1 MKWLNGF
8 IFFLFFQAYSQQ
20 PSHLLIGEDELAGIN
35 IYSSIQDTDNSII
48 LATNN
53 GLFRY
58 DTLNFLAINSDLI
71 GDQSLFGLVKNSKG
85 IVYCYNL
92 SGQIFY
98 INNNK
103 LQLFITVPKEY
114 LSSVIQLC
122 FDKQDN
128 LFISCKKLLKVTPKK
143 QISILFTFK
152 SDEASSLAID
162 KDGKVYFFD
171 SKKVYFVKSDKVNFL
186 MEIPYEKLNL
196 LKPYTTNT
204 GSIHFQVNTQPEG
217 FINDNGKL
225 SIVNYTVPKNSSDF
239 YHYFVSKNNPTIW
252 LASSKNGVY
261 AFDLKG
267 KPLYNNKLLF
277 EDYFISSYLEDNE
290 GNTWLTTFGKGIIYI
305 PNLNVIEYTNNEL
318 LKKDD
323 LLRIT
328 KKDDKL
334 FFGGSKGTIYELK
347 DNVISKRI
355 TNQKKIEFLR
365 YSPNLD
371 AFFVNGL
378 VYDSQFKKQLR
389 DQNYNKYDLYQA
401 NPNSAIWYTTRDGLY
416 STNSKTFDFKNYGYS
431 LRSYAVLEDSDSG
444 VIWIA
449 SSTGLELCKNK
460 KYTKILYHNRPIL
473 STSIIKVNHQVWV
486 ASTEG
491 VLVFQ
496 NQKLIRVI
504 NQKAGVLSNRVSKL
518 KLDKEFVY
526 ISSNEG
532 LQQYDLYANRFK
544 NFTKAEGLLS
554 NAVFDFEVVNNA
566 VFIITS
572 KGLQKMSFSAIASTS
587 NLPNIKIEKIAVN
600 GLEIAT
606 TKKIFKPTENTFE
619 FTLLAI
625 TQKFKNKLKYQ
636 YQLEGYDTKWY
647 TTSFSNNKIRYSH
660 LPDGMYTLK
669 VKAVYNTTVSKAIT
683 QYPFQIQSVFWK
695 TKEFVVFSLA
705 ALFGLIFLIYK
716 LRIRFVV
723 DKKNKEI
730 EKEKYIQE
738 LNKSKLTALKSQ
750 MNPHF
755 IFNALNSIQE
765 FILLN
770 KKELASNYLADF
782 ADLMRSYLQHSQE
795 DTVSIQ
801 DEIETLDL
809 YLKLETIRFDDDFA
823 FSIQCDNQIDKEQT
837 YIPSFLLQPFVE
849 NAIKHGLLHRSGSRK
864 LTVLFTKLTN
874 HSLKCEIEDNG
885 IGRVASSQI
894 NNKRKHQ
901 SFATKASQN
910 RMELLNQ
917 STNEKI
923 DLQIIDLY
931 DSDNKGSGT
940 KIILSIPIIN

>member
-1 MKWLNGF
+1 MKWLHT
-8 IFFLFFQAYSQQ
+8 IVLFLFFLGYAQQ
-20 PSHLLIGEDELAGIN
+20 PSHLVIGEDELAGIN
-35 IYSSIQDTDNSII
+35 IYSSIQDIDNSII

-58 DTLNFLAINSDLI
+58 DTLNFSPINSDLI
-71 GDQSLFGLVKNSKG
+71 GDQSLFGLTKNSKG
-85 IVYCYNL
+85 IIYCYNL

-98 INNNK
+98 IKNNK
-103 LQLFITVPKEY
+103 LQLFITVPKDY

-128 LFISCKKLLKVTPKK
+128 LFVSCKKLLKVTTKK
-143 QISILFTFK
+143 KISILFTFK

-162 KDGKVYFFD
+162 KDGKLYFFD
-171 SKKVYFVKSDKVNFL
+171 SKKVYFVKSDTVNFL

-204 GSIHFQVNTQPEG
+204 GSINFQVNTQPEG
-217 FINDNGKL
+217 FINNRKP
-225 SIVNYTVPKNSSDF
+225 SIVNYTVPTNSTNF
-239 YHYFVSKNNPTIW
+239 YHFFVSKIHPTIW

-261 AFDLKG
+261 AFNLNG
-267 KPLYNNKLLF
+267 NPLYNNKLLF

-290 GNTWLTTFGKGIIYI
+290 GNTWLTTFGKGIICI

-328 KKDDKL
+328 KKGNKL
-334 FFGGSKGTIYELK
+334 FFGGSKGTIYQLNE
-347 DNVISKRI
+347 NVISEVI

-365 YSPNLD
+365 YWPNLD
-371 AFFVNGL
+371 VFFVNGL
-378 VYDSQFKKQLR
+378 VYDSRFKKLLK
-389 DQNYNKYDLYQA
+389 DQNYNKYDCVQA
-401 NPNSAIWYTTRDGLY
+401 NDPGTIWYTTRDGLF
-416 STNSKTFDFKNYGYS
+416 STNTKSFDFKNYGYT
-431 LRSYAVLEDSDSG
+431 LRSYAVLEDKATN

-449 SSTGLELCKNK
+449 SSTGLERCKNK
-460 KYTKILYHNRPIL
+460 KYTKILYQNRPVF
-473 STSIIKVNHQVWV
+473 STSIIKVKEQIWV

-491 VLVFQ
+491 ILVFK

-504 NQKAGVLSNRVSKL
+504 NQKSGLLSNKVSKL
-518 KLDKEFVY
+518 KWANECIY

-532 LQQYDLYANRFK
+532 LQEYQWNSNRFK

-554 NAVFDFEVVNNA
+554 NAVFDFEVVDNA

-572 KGLQKMSFSAIASTS
+572 KGLQKMSFNTIAPIS
-587 NLPNIKIEKIAVN
+587 NLPKIKIEKILVN
-600 GLEIAT
+600 GLETNIL
-606 TKKIFKPTENTFE
+606 KKIFKPTENTFE

-660 LPDGMYTLK
+660 IPDGNYNLK
-669 VKAVYNTTVSKAIT
+669 VKAVYNTTVSDDTTA
-683 QYPFQIQSVFWK
+683 YSFQIESVFWK
-695 TKEFVVFSLA
+695 TKEFVLFSVI
-705 ALFGLIFLIYK
+705 ALIGFVFLIYK

-795 DTVSIQ
+795 DAVSVQ
-801 DEIETLDL
+801 DEIETLNL
-809 YLKLETIRFDDDFA
+809 YLKLEAIRFDDDFE
-823 FSIQCDNQIDKEQT
+823 FTIQCDNQIDKELT

-849 NAIKHGLLHRSGSRK
+849 NAIKHGLLHRLGAKK
-864 LTVLFTKLTN
+864 LTILFTKQSNFTLI
-874 HSLKCEIEDNG
+874 CEIEDNG
-885 IGRVASSQI
+885 IGRAASSQI
-894 NNKRKHQ
+894 NIKRKHQ

-910 RMELLNQ
+910 RLDLLNQ
-917 STNEKI
+917 STSEKI

-931 DSDNKGSGT
+931 DSDNIASGT
-940 KIILSIPIIN
+940 KVILSIPIIN